1 MADHGGLMVAVR
13 DYHQDMSTELMYTC
27 DEGYNWQTFTFID
40 VRVCVYKFF
49 LRVRVN
55 ILLTYIYA

>member
-1 MADHGGLMVAVR
+1 MADHGGLIVAVR

-40 VRVCVYKFF
+40 VCVCLHNSVCVYM
-49 LRVRVN
+49 
-55 ILLTYIYA
+55 